1 MNQDTYQVSEREAHI
16 ILAVNDATLLMDLF
30 ELDLIEQFFEL
41 PVKFHVTQLVIQQLE
56 EHQILGLKKF
66 VEIKRLMVRH
76 LTLTEIGSLNANQPD
91 TMGLTQEDLSIYFH
105 AKELPTCM
113 ILTADNRLKKEAK
126 RQGFE
131 VQGIL
136 WVFEKL
142 VETKILSSEIA
153 ILKLDI
159 LMQLNAGITDNDC
172 NEIKKRW
179 TIL

>member
-1 MNQDTYQVSEREAHI
+1 MC
-16 ILAVNDATLLMDLF
+16 
-30 ELDLIEQFFEL
+30 
-41 PVKFHVTQLVIQQLE
+41 
-56 EHQILGLKKF
+56 
-66 VEIKRLMVRH
+66 
-76 LTLTEIGSLNANQPD
+76 
-91 TMGLTQEDLSIYFH
+91 LTQEDLSIYFH

-153 ILKLDI
+153 TLKLDI
-159 LMQLNAGITDNDC
+159 LMQLNAGITENDC
-172 NEIKKRW
+172 NEIKKKMDN
-179 TIL
+179 TLTKHNLNVSICHKIIFGIFIET